1 MGRLVQIR
9 DVPER
14 THRRLKARA
23 AEQGQSLSEHLRQ
36 ELDRIARI
44 PTQAEL
50 RDRLAQLD
58 RVDPGESA
66 ADAVRELREHGE
78 KG

>member
-14 THRRLKARA
+14 THRKLKARA

-36 ELDRIARI
+36 ELERIARN

-66 ADAVRELREHGE
+66 ADAVRDLREHGE
-78 KG
+78 EM